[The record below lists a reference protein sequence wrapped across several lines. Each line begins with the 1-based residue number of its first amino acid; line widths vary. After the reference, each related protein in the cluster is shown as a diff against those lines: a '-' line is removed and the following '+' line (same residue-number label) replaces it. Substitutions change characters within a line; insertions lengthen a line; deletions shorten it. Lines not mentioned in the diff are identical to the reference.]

1 MTNAG
6 ASEDPPDI
14 DEELA
19 KYPSIVVHRGML
31 PESWFPKWLDRRL
44 QARSKRK
51 HAAA

>member
-6 ASEDPPDI
+6 TPKKSSEI

-44 QARSKRK
+44 RARSKRK
-51 HAAA
+51 HATA